1 MSASEHPAEDPIDSP
16 RPPVPGATADSG
28 AVAVIGL
35 DLRGDEQASK
45 KQIYSWALWDW
56 ATQPFNTVILTF
68 IFTALYLTTDAFLPA
83 DIAALDD
90 KDPVKEA
97 AIAGLTSGLGLG
109 STIAA
114 FAILLIAPVLGQRAD
129 AAGRQKLWL
138 GIGTGALVVCMFGL
152 WFVEPVPTLFWL
164 GVALISAGAVFGEIA
179 AVNSNAML
187 IGIANPKTVGRISG
201 LGWGFGYIGG
211 IIALVIVVILDTVHW
226 FGMSTDNGLPFRLI
240 AVGCAVW
247 AIVFSI
253 PIFLNVPE
261 PSLGRPDRQVGF
273 FASYGLLVK
282 DVIGLY
288 RAPETRPTFWFLLSS
303 AVFRDG
309 LGGVFAF
316 GAVIAK
322 AVFGFE
328 FMELVLFGI
337 AANLIAGVS
346 TIIAGRFDDRFGPKR
361 VILTALASMVVAGLA
376 VFLLVDTGKTV
387 FWIGGLILCAF
398 VGPAQ
403 AAARSFLARVTPAG
417 REGEIFGLYATTGRA
432 ASWMASGTWTLLI
445 VLTSATAFGIL
456 GIVLV
461 LLIGLLLLLPV
472 KERAGAGDPR

>member
-1 MSASEHPAEDPIDSP
+1 MSEPEP
-16 RPPVPGATADSG
+16 RQGVPEPVATANSG
-28 AVAVIGL
+28 AVAVVGL
-35 DLRGDEQASK
+35 DLRGETPAPK
-45 KQIYSWALWDW
+45 KQVYSWALWDW

-83 DIAALDD
+83 EVAGLD
-90 KDPVKEA
+90 PNSRAHEA
-97 AIAGLTSGLGLG
+97 AIAELTSGLGLG

-114 FAILLIAPVLGQRAD
+114 FAILLLAPVLGQRAD

-138 GIGTGALVVCMFGL
+138 GIGTGALILCMFGL
-152 WFVEPVPTLFWL
+152 WFVEPTPMLFWL
-164 GVALISAGAVFGEIA
+164 GVALISAGSVFGEIA

-201 LGWGFGYIGG
+201 LGWGFGYLGG
-211 IIALVIVVILDTVHW
+211 IIALVIVIVFYMMDW
-226 FGMSTDNGLPFRLI
+226 FGLPADGGLPFRII

-261 PSLGRPDRQVGF
+261 PSLGRPERKVGF

-288 RAPETRPTFWFLLSS
+288 RSPETRLTFWFLLAS

-316 GAVIAK
+316 GAVIGST
-322 AVFGFE
+322 VFHFA
-328 FMELVLFGI
+328 FLDIVIFGI

-361 VILTALASMVVAGLA
+361 IILLSLGSMVIAGLA
-376 VFLLVDTGKTV
+376 VFFLRDGGTIV

-403 AAARSFLARVTPAG
+403 ASARSFLARVTPAG

-432 ASWMASGTWTLLI
+432 ASWMASGAWTLLI
-445 VLTSATAFGIL
+445 VLTAQTAFGIL
-456 GIVLV
+456 GIVIV
-461 LLIGLLLLLPV
+461 LIAGFLLLLPL
-472 KERAGAGDPR
+472 KAPR

>member
-1 MSASEHPAEDPIDSP
+1 MSDEREVP
-16 RPPVPGATADSG
+16 RPEATANSG

-35 DLRGDEQASK
+35 ELRGDTPAPR
-45 KQIYSWALWDW
+45 KQVYSWALWDW

-68 IFTALYLTTDAFLPA
+68 IFTALYLTTDAFLSPELQ
-83 DIAALDD
+83 ALE
-90 KDPVKEA
+90 KTDPVKEA
-97 AIAGLTSGLGLG
+97 AIAELTSGLGLG

-114 FAILLIAPVLGQRAD
+114 LAILFLAPVLGQQAD

-138 GIGTGALVVCMFGL
+138 GIGTGALILCMFGL
-152 WFVEPVPTLFWL
+152 WFVTPVPSMFWV

-187 IGIANPKTVGRISG
+187 IGIANPKNIGRISG

-211 IIALVIVVILDTVHW
+211 IVALVIVVVLDTADW

-247 AIVFSI
+247 ALIFSI

-261 PSLGRPDRQVGF
+261 PSLGRPERKVGF
-273 FASYGLLVK
+273 FTSYKLLVK

-288 RAPETRPTFWFLLSS
+288 RNGDTRPTFWFLLAS

-316 GAVIAK
+316 GAVIASV
-322 AVFGFE
+322 VFGFE
-328 FMELVLFGI
+328 FMQLVIFAI

-346 TIIAGRFDDRFGPKR
+346 TIIAGRYDDRFGPKR
-361 VILTALASMVVAGLA
+361 IILLSLTAMVIAGLC
-376 VFLLVDTGKTV
+376 VFFLAGNGTIV

-403 AAARSFLARVTPAG
+403 AASRSFLARLTPAG

-432 ASWMASGTWTLLI
+432 ASWMASGAWTLLI
-445 VLTSATAFGIL
+445 VTTQSTTFGIL
-456 GIVLV
+456 GIILV

-472 KERAGAGDPR
+472 QERRTV

>member
-1 MSASEHPAEDPIDSP
+1 MSDEGWDAAPHPE
-16 RPPVPGATADSG
+16 ATANSG
-28 AVAVIGL
+28 AVGVTGL
-35 DLRGDEQASK
+35 ELRGEAPPSK

-68 IFTALYLTTDAFLPA
+68 IFTALYLTKDPFLPESLQG
-83 DIAALDD
+83 LDP
-90 KDPVKEA
+90 KDPA
-97 AIAGLTSGLGLG
+97 RLAGIAELTSGLGLG
-109 STIAA
+109 STIAGL
-114 FAILLIAPVLGQRAD
+114 AILLVAPVLGQRAD

-138 GIGTGALVVCMFGL
+138 GIGTGALVLCTLGL
-152 WFVEPVPTLFWL
+152 WFVEPTPSLFWL
-164 GVALISAGAVFGEIA
+164 GVALISAGSVFGEIA

-187 IGIANPKTVGRISG
+187 IGIATPKTVGRISG

-211 IIALVIVVILDTVHW
+211 ILALIVVVVFYAMDW
-226 FGMSTDNGLPFRLI
+226 FGIGEDDGLPFRLI

-247 AIVFSI
+247 TVLFSI

-261 PSLGRPDRQVGF
+261 PSLGRPDRRVGF
-273 FASYGLLVK
+273 FASYALLVR

-288 RAPETRPTFWFLLSS
+288 RNPATRPTFWFLLAS

-316 GAVIAK
+316 GAVIA
-322 AVFGFE
+322 ASVFGFE
-328 FMELVLFGI
+328 FLELVVFGI

-361 VILTALASMVVAGLA
+361 VIVWSLAAMVVAGTA
-376 VFLLVDTGKTV
+376 VFFLVDAGKTA

-432 ASWMASGTWTLLI
+432 ASWMASAAWTAFI
-445 VLTSATAFGIL
+445 VLTGSTAFGIL

-461 LLIGLLLLLPV
+461 LALGLALVLPV
-472 KERAGAGDPR
+472 RERAAA

>member
-1 MSASEHPAEDPIDSP
+1 MSEP
-16 RPPVPGATADSG
+16 RPGIPEPVATANSG
-28 AVAVIGL
+28 AVAVVGL
-35 DLRGDEQASK
+35 DLRGETPAPK
-45 KQIYSWALWDW
+45 KQVYSWALWDW

-68 IFTALYLTTDAFLPA
+68 VFTALYLVGEGFLPA
-83 DIAALDD
+83 DIAALDPS
-90 KDPVKEA
+90 DPTRMAAEA
-97 AIAGLTSGLGLG
+97 ELTSGLGLG

-114 FAILLIAPVLGQRAD
+114 FGILLLAPVLGQRAD

-138 GIGTGALVVCMFGL
+138 GIGTGALVFCMLGL
-152 WFVEPVPTLFWL
+152 WFVEPTPSLFWL
-164 GVALISAGAVFGEIA
+164 GVALISAGSVFGEIA

-187 IGIANPKTVGRISG
+187 IGIATPKNVGRISG

-211 IIALVIVVILDTVHW
+211 ILALVIVVVLDTFDW
-226 FGMSTDNGLPFRLI
+226 FGMSTDNGLAYRLI

-247 AIVFSI
+247 TIIFSI

-261 PSLGRPDRQVGF
+261 PSLGRPERKVGF
-273 FASYGLLVK
+273 FASYPLLVN
-282 DVIGLY
+282 DVKRLY
-288 RAPETRPTFWFLLSS
+288 RDPETRPTFWYLLSS

-316 GAVIAK
+316 GAIIGT

-328 FMELVLFGI
+328 TQAIIVFGI

-346 TIIAGRFDDRFGPKR
+346 TILAGRLDDRLGPKR
-361 VILTALASMVVAGLA
+361 IILASIGSMIVAGLA
-376 VFLLVDTGKTV
+376 VFLLRDGGTTV
-387 FWIGGLILCAF
+387 FWVGGLILCAF

-432 ASWMASGTWTLLI
+432 ASWISSGAWTVLI
-445 VLTSATAFGIL
+445 VLTGQTAFGIL
-456 GIVLV
+456 GIVVV
-461 LLIGLLLLLPV
+461 LALGFVLLLPV
-472 KERAGAGDPR
+472 RAPR

>member
-1 MSASEHPAEDPIDSP
+1 MSEPEP
-16 RPPVPGATADSG
+16 RHDVPEPVATANSG
-28 AVAVIGL
+28 AVAVVGL
-35 DLRGDEQASK
+35 DLRGETPAPK
-45 KQIYSWALWDW
+45 KQVYSWALWDW

-83 DIAALDD
+83 EVAALDP
-90 KDPVKEA
+90 KSQAHEA
-97 AIAGLTSGLGLG
+97 AIADLTSGLGLG

-114 FAILLIAPVLGQRAD
+114 FAILLLAPVLGQRAD

-138 GIGTGALVVCMFGL
+138 GIGTGALILCMFGL
-152 WFVEPVPTLFWL
+152 WFVEPTPTLFWL
-164 GVALISAGAVFGEIA
+164 GVALISAGSVFGEIA

-201 LGWGFGYIGG
+201 LGWGFGYLGG
-211 IIALVIVVILDTVHW
+211 IIALVIVIVFYMMDW
-226 FGMSTDNGLPFRLI
+226 FGLPSDGGLPFRII

-261 PSLGRPDRQVGF
+261 PSLGRPERKVGF

-288 RAPETRPTFWFLLSS
+288 RSPETRPTFWFLLAS

-316 GAVIAK
+316 GAVIGST
-322 AVFGFE
+322 VFHFA
-328 FMELVLFGI
+328 FLDIVIFGI

-361 VILTALASMVVAGLA
+361 IILLSLGSMVVAGLG
-376 VFLLVDTGKTV
+376 VFFLRDGGTIV

-403 AAARSFLARVTPAG
+403 ASARSFLARVTPAG

-432 ASWMASGTWTLLI
+432 ASWMASGAWTLLI
-445 VLTSATAFGIL
+445 VLTAQTAFGIL
-456 GIVLV
+456 GIVIV
-461 LLIGLLLLLPV
+461 LIAGFLLLLPV
-472 KERAGAGDPR
+472 KAPR

>member
-1 MSASEHPAEDPIDSP
+1 M
-16 RPPVPGATADSG
+16 ATANSG
-28 AVAVIGL
+28 AVAVVGL
-35 DLRGDEQASK
+35 DLRGETPAPK
-45 KQIYSWALWDW
+45 KQVYSWALWDW

-83 DIAALDD
+83 DVAALD
-90 KDPVKEA
+90 PNSRAHEA
-97 AIAGLTSGLGLG
+97 AIADLTSGLGLG

-114 FAILLIAPVLGQRAD
+114 FAILLLAPVLGQRAD

-138 GIGTGALVVCMFGL
+138 GIGTGALILCMFGL
-152 WFVEPVPTLFWL
+152 WFVEPTPTLFWL
-164 GVALISAGAVFGEIA
+164 GVALISAGSVFGEIA

-201 LGWGFGYIGG
+201 LGWGFGYLGG
-211 IIALVIVVILDTVHW
+211 IIALVIVIVFYMMDW
-226 FGMSTDNGLPFRLI
+226 FGLPSDGGLPFRII

-261 PSLGRPDRQVGF
+261 PSLGRPERKVGF

-288 RAPETRPTFWFLLSS
+288 RSPETRPTFWFLLAS

-316 GAVIAK
+316 GAVIGST
-322 AVFGFE
+322 VFHFA
-328 FMELVLFGI
+328 FLDIVIFGI
-337 AANLIAGVS
+337 AANLIAGIS

-361 VILTALASMVVAGLA
+361 IILLSLGSMVVAGLG
-376 VFLLVDTGKTV
+376 VFFLRDGGTIV

-403 AAARSFLARVTPAG
+403 ASARSFLARVTPAG

-432 ASWMASGTWTLLI
+432 ASWMASGAWTLLI
-445 VLTSATAFGIL
+445 VLTAQTAFGIL
-456 GIVLV
+456 GIVIV
-461 LLIGLLLLLPV
+461 LIAGFLLLLPV
-472 KERAGAGDPR
+472 KAPR